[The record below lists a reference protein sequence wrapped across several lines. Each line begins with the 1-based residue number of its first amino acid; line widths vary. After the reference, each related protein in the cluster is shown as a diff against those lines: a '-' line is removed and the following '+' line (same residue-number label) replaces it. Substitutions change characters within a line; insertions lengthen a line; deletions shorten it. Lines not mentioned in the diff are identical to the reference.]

1 MKLVSYKI
9 HGVPPISQFE
19 VTELSDIVVLAGPN
33 GVGKTNLLTS
43 LLGVFQDPGAMPS
56 PVAVVLATNR
66 NEEEKWGQ
74 KTLSTAVPAEADK
87 LRAFLQRNQKR
98 GAIAE
103 RRHQLRL
110 RATARADQAVR
121 IFVGLP
127 RPFL

>member
-9 HGVPPISQFE
+9 HGFPPLSQFE

-43 LLGVFQDPGAMPS
+43 LLGAFQNPGAMPS

-66 NEEEKWGQ
+66 KEEETWGQ

-98 GAIAE
+98 GEIAE

-110 RATARADQAVR
+110 RAAARAD
-121 IFVGLP
+121 
-127 RPFL
+127 